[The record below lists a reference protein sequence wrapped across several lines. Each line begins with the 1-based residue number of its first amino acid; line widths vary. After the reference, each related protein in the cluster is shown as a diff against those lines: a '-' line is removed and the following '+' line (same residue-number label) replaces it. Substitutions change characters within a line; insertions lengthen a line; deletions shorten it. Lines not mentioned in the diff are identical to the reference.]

1 MVPNQKV
8 IESLAKQYGLQNY
21 SFDQL
26 CKNNKIQNCVSIAIK
41 AYGKQNGL
49 SKREIPAKI
58 KLCSEQWTPDN
69 GLLTTALKLKR
80 VINLNNYK
88 REAMEIFSDDINNY
102 SLFK

>member
-1 MVPNQKV
+1 VVPNQKV

-69 GLLTTALKLKR
+69 GLLTAALKLKR
-80 VINLNNYK
+80 VIILNNYK
-88 REAMEIFSDDINNY
+88 KEVMEMFSDDINNNI
-102 SLFK
+102 